1 MPSPALL
8 TWKIWMAPFGYLS
21 ALQSWIL
28 FKIDSM
34 ALFRAS
40 RFLAVPWCGVKYLV
54 ITSVSGAKLHN
65 PTSSDAK
72 SSRRSL
78 LEFLLAISL
87 LGLAHSCWLRDDPY
101 L

>member
-1 MPSPALL
+1 
-8 TWKIWMAPFGYLS
+8 MAAGDGLVFERFFAYLS

-40 RFLAVPWCGVKYLV
+40 RFLAVPWCGVKYFV
-54 ITSVSGAKLHN
+54 ITSVSGSKLHN

-72 SSRRSL
+72 SSRR
-78 LEFLLAISL
+78 
-87 LGLAHSCWLRDDPY
+87 
-101 L
+101 

>member
-1 MPSPALL
+1 
-8 TWKIWMAPFGYLS
+8 MAAFAYLS

-40 RFLAVPWCGVKYLV
+40 RFLAVPWCGVKYFV

-65 PTSSDAK
+65 PKTPQSDIQRCEK
-72 SSRRSL
+72 FQTLRGPL
-78 LEFLLAISL
+78 GNIS
-87 LGLAHSCWLRDDPY
+87 GKDND
-101 L
+101 

>member
-8 TWKIWMAPFGYLS
+8 TWKIWMAHFAYLS

-28 FKIDSM
+28 FKIDST

-40 RFLAVPWCGVKYLV
+40 RFLAVPWCGVKYFV

-65 PTSSDAK
+65 PTSNDAK
-72 SSRRSL
+72 SSRR
-78 LEFLLAISL
+78 
-87 LGLAHSCWLRDDPY
+87 
-101 L
+101 

>member
-8 TWKIWMAPFGYLS
+8 TWKISMALFAYLS

-40 RFLAVPWCGVKYLV
+40 RFLAVPWGGVKYFV

-72 SSRRSL
+72 SSRRGEALWATSFGMTTI
-78 LEFLLAISL
+78 EESQKY
-87 LGLAHSCWLRDDPY
+87 RY
-101 L
+101 R